1 MTEVTVAFQSGTTA
15 TGGAITSLVSGA
27 NPLPVA
33 ASTTIAPGSTFEVQ
47 GLGTAGAATGGVL
60 SVQGE
65 AGMTPVITSG
75 TVVVSGGTIV
85 VSGGTVAV
93 SGGTVSVGN
102 TPAVTGTV
110 GISQTTPGTTN
121 AIVFQATS
129 ASTAGITAV
138 TTLTTL
144 ESGHVAKAGA
154 GNLYDCYV
162 TNTGTAAGYLF
173 VMNSTTVPANGT
185 LGSGVIV
192 ECIAVG
198 TIASGGISYNG
209 GPPTVFSTGISLA
222 FSSTAAPVL
231 TLAATGFFNARVA

>member
-1 MTEVTVAFQSGTTA
+1 MPEADLYVLTGTLA
-15 TGGAITSLVSGA
+15 NGGLTFSPVSVA
-27 NPLPVA
+27 NPLPTTFAGTITVGGIVLSPGTNSIGTVGLNAGTNSIGSVLLA
-33 ASTTIAPGSTFEVQ
+33 AGTNA
-47 GLGTAGAATGGVL
+47 LGTVALTGTSAV
-60 SVQGE
+60 
-65 AGMTPVITSG
+65 SG
-75 TVVVSGGTIV
+75 TVGLSGGTIDAILQV
-85 VSGGTVAV
+85 GTANVSTANPVPTIFA
-93 SGGTVSVGN
+93 T
-102 TPAVTGTV
+102 
-110 GISQTTPGTTN
+110 
-121 AIVFQATS
+121 TS
-129 ASTAGITAV
+129 ASAAGITAV

-185 LGSGVIV
+185 LGSGIIV

-231 TLAATGFFNARVA
+231 TLVANGFFNARVA